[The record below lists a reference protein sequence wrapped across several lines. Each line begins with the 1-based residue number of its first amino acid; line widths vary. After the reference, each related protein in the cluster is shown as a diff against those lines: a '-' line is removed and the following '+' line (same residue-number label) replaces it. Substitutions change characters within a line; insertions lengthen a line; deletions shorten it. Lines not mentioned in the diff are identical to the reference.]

1 MALFNKEVTLNA
13 IMYILSAL
21 NGRSDMHKI
30 CKILYFAD
38 QMHLSNYSRSIT
50 GADYI
55 RMHYGPVPSQVDDMF
70 KAVRGDS
77 FFSNTE
83 EAEELGTYFSFYN
96 RYIIDQKKEPD
107 LDYLSETDKE
117 CLDAAIKKC
126 KDKNF
131 GELTEMS
138 HGFAWQNAQQDRKI
152 SVKDILREAGDSEGY
167 VEYVAE
173 KLQSENIPNIVLYGV
188 TC

>member
-1 MALFNKEVTLNA
+1 MALLFNKDVSINA
-13 IMYILSAL
+13 MMYVLSAL
-21 NGRSDMHKI
+21 GGRCDMHKI

-38 QMHLSNYSRSIT
+38 QMHLSRYSRSIT

-55 RMHYGPVPSQVDDMF
+55 RMTYGPVPSQVDDMF

-83 EAEELGTYFSFYN
+83 EADWLKTYFSFYN
-96 RYIIDQKKEPD
+96 RYTIDQKKQPD
-107 LDYLSETDKE
+107 MDYLSETDIE
-117 CLDAAIKKC
+117 CLDESIALC
-126 KDKNF
+126 KDKSF

-138 HGFAWQNAQQDRKI
+138 HGVAWQNTQQDRKM
-152 SVKDILREAGDSEGY
+152 SVKDILREAGDSEDY
-167 VEYVAE
+167 VEYIDQ
-173 KLQSENIPNIVLYGV
+173 KLRMENFPNMVYGI

>member
-1 MALFNKEVTLNA
+1 MALFNKEVSINA
-13 IMYILSAL
+13 VMYILSAL
-21 NGRSDMHKI
+21 GGRCGMHKI

-55 RMHYGPVPSQVDDMF
+55 RMNYGPVPSQVDDMF

-83 EAEELGTYFSFYN
+83 EAEELEKYFTFYN
-96 RYIIDQKKEPD
+96 RYTIVQKKQPD

-117 CLDAAIKKC
+117 CLDAAIAMC

-138 HGFAWQNAQQDRKI
+138 HGIAWQNTLQDRKM
-152 SVKDILREAGDSEGY
+152 SVKDILREAGDSEEY
-167 VEYVAE
+167 VEYIAD
-173 KLQSENIPNIVLYGV
+173 KLRRENIPNAVLYGV